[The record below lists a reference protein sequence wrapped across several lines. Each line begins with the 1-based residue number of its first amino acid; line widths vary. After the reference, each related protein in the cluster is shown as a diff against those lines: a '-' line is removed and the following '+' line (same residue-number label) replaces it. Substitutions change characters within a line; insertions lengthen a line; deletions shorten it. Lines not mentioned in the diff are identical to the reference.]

1 MPPFFSKGAV
11 GPRESYTS
19 EAPLKVA
26 APAAPIARAALG
38 SRDPARAFVRA
49 LAAKAEYR

>member
-11 GPRESYTS
+11 APRESYTS
-19 EAPLKVA
+19 EAPLKTA
-26 APAAPIARAALG
+26 AAPIAAPRAGLS
-38 SRDPARAFVRA
+38 SRDPARAFVRS